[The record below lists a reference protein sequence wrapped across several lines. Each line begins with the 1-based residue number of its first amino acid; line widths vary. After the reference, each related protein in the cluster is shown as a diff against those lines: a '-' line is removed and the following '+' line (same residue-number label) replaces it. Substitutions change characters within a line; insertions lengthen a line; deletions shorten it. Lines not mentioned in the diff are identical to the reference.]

1 MTSSHPLKI
10 LSPCPYFHAC
20 GGCDFLDLSEESYRH
35 LKKQSL
41 EKYLINLGLEPRW
54 LWVGVNSRRKINLQ
68 ISDKNVV
75 GFFSEKSNSIVEI
88 EKCLTAEKE
97 ISELILPLK
106 NFFKS
111 QEQNL
116 FTQVSITLFDSGPD
130 LIFSSKKP
138 LNFSQTQ
145 KLTTFAKEKN
155 FNISSR
161 VKNDISP
168 IFLVRKNQIFYHDFN
183 PDPSLEFKKN
193 FAKREQLEGNFAS
206 RTVSVPRYVRNAEVQ
221 NSLPDA
227 ALSRNFAEENL
238 HENVPVSKMASKPT
252 GSDSGENQIRSND
265 GSGLNPKFK
274 INLDS
279 DIFIQATKS
288 GLESITKIIRE
299 FLEKENWVKN
309 VADIYSGFG
318 AYSFAIQD
326 LVKSVS
332 AFEGDEKM
340 VTSLNKNAAA
350 NNFGNKIKAE
360 TRDVFSD
367 PLRAKELNK
376 FDLVIVNPPR
386 NGASPQISEISKSSL
401 KNLIYV
407 SCNPESFARDS
418 KILTDNGFKITNLT
432 ALDQFYSTKHLEL
445 IAIFQ
450 KN

>member
-206 RTVSVPRYVRNAEVQ
+206 RTVSVPRYVRNAEAQ
-221 NSLPDA
+221 NSIPDA
-227 ALSRNFAEENL
+227 MLSRNFAEENL

-265 GSGLNPKFK
+265 GSGLNGAVLSISPQRKSSKKLQSSASPDHLRPPLSIFFSTPVAPLETANPSPPAPNSVITNRIAEK
-274 INLDS
+274 IL
-279 DIFIQATKS
+279 ALK
-288 GLESITKIIRE
+288 ES
-299 FLEKENWVKN
+299 
-309 VADIYSGFG
+309 
-318 AYSFAIQD
+318 
-326 LVKSVS
+326 
-332 AFEGDEKM
+332 
-340 VTSLNKNAAA
+340 
-350 NNFGNKIKAE
+350 
-360 TRDVFSD
+360 
-367 PLRAKELNK
+367 AKEK
-376 FDLVIVNPPR
+376 KR
-386 NGASPQISEISKSSL
+386 
-401 KNLIYV
+401 
-407 SCNPESFARDS
+407 
-418 KILTDNGFKITNLT
+418 
-432 ALDQFYSTKHLEL
+432 
-445 IAIFQ
+445 
-450 KN
+450 